1 LPYTNSRYGDFAS
14 AQADGKT
21 KRINLTYKIPV
32 HIVYFTLEFENG
44 APKFM
49 YDAYMYDKMVEES
62 TAGHIRY
69 SFEMP
74 AVRLQEIGR

>member
-1 LPYTNSRYGDFAS
+1 
-14 AQADGKT
+14 
-21 KRINLTYKIPV
+21 V

-62 TAGHIRY
+62 TAGHIKY

-74 AVRLQEIGR
+74 AVRLQEIEG